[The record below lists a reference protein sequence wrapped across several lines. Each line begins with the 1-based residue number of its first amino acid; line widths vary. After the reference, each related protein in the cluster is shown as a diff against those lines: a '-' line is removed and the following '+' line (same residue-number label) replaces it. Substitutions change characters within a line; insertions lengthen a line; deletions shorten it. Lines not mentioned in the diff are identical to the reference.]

1 MTIRDACAEL
11 QRIGALATL
20 ETVPAEEAVRFFL
33 RLQNKAMHEILDAT
47 LSVEKRY
54 AWRKHSPS
62 EFVSPFDL

>member
-1 MTIRDACAEL
+1 MTIWDACAEL

-20 ETVPAEEAVRFFL
+20 ETVPTEEVVRSM

-54 AWRKHSPS
+54 AWRKHSKS